1 MLPYTK
7 TTKEKLEKIL
17 ELSGF
22 KVRYEKGSFQS
33 GYCVVHDQK
42 VVVINKFF
50 DMTGRIDALVEVLNN
65 TIILED
71 ALEDKLLKMYK
82 ASLNHYALASTE
94 NAG

>member
-33 GYCVVHDQK
+33 GYCLVHDQK

-50 DMTGRIDALVEVLNN
+50 DLTGRLDALIEVLNN
-65 TIILED
+65 TVIREE
-71 ALEDKLLKMYK
+71 ALDDKLLKVYK
-82 ASLNHYALASTE
+82 ASLSHYALASTE